1 MSIEAEKLVAAVV
14 LKKLSNFGD
23 KMNYILKEKH
33 VDLLNLLLKMSK
45 QKESGVEYC
54 LTREPPYYKR
64 IINTELSAYGDSNIL
79 IKFKV
84 KTIINLKDA
93 LEKEYTCGLVRDEF
107 FEGKISFKIDD
118 LAEAETVLQIIYFL
132 TEKLEEMKA
141 NKDINKKGVLK

>member
-1 MSIEAEKLVAAVV
+1 MAAVV

>member
-1 MSIEAEKLVAAVV
+1 MSIEVEELVAVV
-14 LKKLSNFGD
+14 ALKKQNEGS
-23 KMNYILKEKH
+23 KMDYILKENH
-33 VDLLNLLLKMSK
+33 VDLLNLLFKMNK

-64 IINTELSAYGDSNIL
+64 IIDTELSAYGDSNIL

>member
-1 MSIEAEKLVAAVV
+1 MAVVV
-14 LKKLSNFGD
+14 LKKPGNFGN

-33 VDLLNLLLKMSK
+33 VDLLNLLFKMNK
-45 QKESGVEYC
+45 QKESSIEYC

-64 IINTELSAYGDSNIL
+64 IIDTELSAYGDSNIL

-141 NKDINKKGVLK
+141 NKDINKKGMLK

>member
-1 MSIEAEKLVAAVV
+1 MAVV
-14 LKKLSNFGD
+14 ALKKLSNFGD
-23 KMNYILKEKH
+23 KMDYILKEKH
-33 VDLLNLLLKMSK
+33 VDLLNLLLKMNK

-64 IINTELSAYGDSNIL
+64 IIDTELSAYGDSNIL

-84 KTIINLKDA
+84 KTIIDLRNGLV
-93 LEKEYTCGLVRDEF
+93 KEYTCGLVRDEF

-132 TEKLEEMKA
+132 TEKLEEMKV
-141 NKDINKKGVLK
+141 NKKYKKEALNAD

>member
-1 MSIEAEKLVAAVV
+1 
-14 LKKLSNFGD
+14 
-23 KMNYILKEKH
+23 MNYILKEKH
-33 VDLLNLLLKMSK
+33 VDLLNLLFKMSK
-45 QKESGVEYC
+45 QKESSIEYC

-64 IINTELSAYGDSNIL
+64 IIDTELSAYGDSNIL

-107 FEGKISFKIDD
+107 LEGKISFKIDD

>member
-1 MSIEAEKLVAAVV
+1 MAVVV
-14 LKKLSNFGD
+14 LKKPSNFGD
-23 KMNYILKEKH
+23 KMNYTLKEKH
-33 VDLLNLLLKMSK
+33 VDLLNLLLKMNK
-45 QKESGVEYC
+45 QKESSIEYC

-64 IINTELSAYGDSNIL
+64 IIDTELSAYGDSNIL

-107 FEGKISFKIDD
+107 FEGKISFKIGD

-132 TEKLEEMKA
+132 TEKLEKMKA

>member
-1 MSIEAEKLVAAVV
+1 MAVVV
-14 LKKLSNFGD
+14 LKKPSNFGD

-33 VDLLNLLLKMSK
+33 VDLLNLLLKMNK

-64 IINTELSAYGDSNIL
+64 IIDTELSAYGDSNIL

-141 NKDINKKGVLK
+141 NKNSNREALNDQ

>member
-1 MSIEAEKLVAAVV
+1 MAVVV
-14 LKKLSNFGD
+14 LKKPSNFGD

-33 VDLLNLLLKMSK
+33 VDLLNLLFKMSK
-45 QKESGVEYC
+45 QKESSIEYC

-64 IINTELSAYGDSNIL
+64 IIDTELSVYGDSNIL

-107 FEGKISFKIDD
+107 FEGKISFKIGD

-141 NKDINKKGVLK
+141 NKKHKKEALNAD

>member
-1 MSIEAEKLVAAVV
+1 MAVVV
-14 LKKLSNFGD
+14 LKKPSNFGD

-33 VDLLNLLLKMSK
+33 VDLLNLLFKMSK
-45 QKESGVEYC
+45 QKESSIEYC

-64 IINTELSAYGDSNIL
+64 IIDTELSAYGDSNIL

-118 LAEAETVLQIIYFL
+118 LVEAETVLQIIYFL
-132 TEKLEEMKA
+132 TEKLKEMKV

>member
-1 MSIEAEKLVAAVV
+1 MAVV
-14 LKKLSNFGD
+14 ALKKLSNFGD
-23 KMNYILKEKH
+23 KMDYILKEKH
-33 VDLLNLLLKMSK
+33 VDLLNLLFKMSK
-45 QKESGVEYC
+45 QKESSIEYC

>member
-1 MSIEAEKLVAAVV
+1 MSIEAEKLVAVV
-14 LKKLSNFGD
+14 ALKKLGD

-33 VDLLNLLLKMSK
+33 VDLLNLLLKMNK

-64 IINTELSAYGDSNIL
+64 IIDTELSAYGDSNIL
-79 IKFKV
+79 VKFKV

>member
-1 MSIEAEKLVAAVV
+1 MAVVV
-14 LKKLSNFGD
+14 LKKPSNFGD

-33 VDLLNLLLKMSK
+33 VDLLNLLFKMSK
-45 QKESGVEYC
+45 QKESSIEYC

-64 IINTELSAYGDSNIL
+64 IIDTELSAYGDSNIL